1 MKKVLGAIV
10 LAVLVLSLSR
20 MSAGQAA
27 TGSLDEQMFQAIEKG
42 DFTAVLQLL
51 DKGAHIDA
59 QGKDGITALI
69 AASAMSKTNV
79 VKQLLMK
86 GANTDIKDKRGDTAL
101 NYALMVSD
109 VESVKLLLNK
119 GASVNMQEE
128 DGMTPLMLGIVSG
141 KAEIVKLLLD
151 KEIGRAHV

>member
-1 MKKVLGAIV
+1 MNKLLSVIV

-27 TGSLDEQMFQAIEKG
+27 TSSPDEQMFQAIEKG
-42 DFTAVLQLL
+42 DFTAVMHLL

-69 AASAMSKTNV
+69 AASAMSKTDV

-86 GANTDIKDKRGDTAL
+86 GANTDIRDNRGDTVFFL
-101 NYALMVSD
+101 VLMVRG
-109 VESVKLLLNK
+109 VEALTLLTNK
-119 GASVNMQEE
+119 
-128 DGMTPLMLGIVSG
+128 
-141 KAEIVKLLLD
+141 
-151 KEIGRAHV
+151 